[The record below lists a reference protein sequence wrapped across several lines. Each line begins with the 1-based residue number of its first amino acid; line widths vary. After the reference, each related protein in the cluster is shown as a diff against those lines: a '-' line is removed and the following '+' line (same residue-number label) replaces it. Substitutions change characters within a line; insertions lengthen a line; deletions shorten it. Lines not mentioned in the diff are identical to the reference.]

1 MKRTKPYPAWV
12 CNDCGVKYGAW
23 YQGGSYSG
31 PKNHC
36 STCHY
41 DSCDVCGKNDVV
53 VTEPRDYGH
62 LVSGWDTRNQEE
74 APTLNKTV
82 ASVPPVSDTKIG

>member
-12 CNDCGVKYGAW
+12 CNNCGVKYGAW

-36 STCHY
+36 STNHY
-41 DSCDVCGKNDVV
+41 GTCGVCGKTNVS

-62 LVSGWDTRNQEE
+62 LVKEWDVAVQEE
-74 APTLNKTV
+74 APTLNKT
-82 ASVPPVSDTKIG
+82 